1 MAGAG
6 DIRAGGAYVEIY
18 ANDMRLQGD
27 LARVAARMTGLVVIS
42 RMLFSGAAVAMANV
56 NLQLAAESG
65 NLESIYQAQLKM
77 HDAVGDMLAQIPLIG
92 HAIRNAYEAFGDKA
106 QLEQAL
112 KNLKE
117 LEDGIL
123 RMEQNARK
131 WARETAIERAKLR
144 GAPPGEVAQI
154 EAGFKNEDINTAV
167 RDAFAVN
174 AKAQTEAG
182 EAFLKARRLQGAADT
197 YKQYGFTGLGGLKQ
211 RDADA
216 ALAAAKALQEKAD
229 QAAADLAKVKAEA
242 ASRKDTITA
251 AADKAVA
258 DEKAKAAKDVGEK
271 LKKFEQEYTDALADE
286 TGKRVNA
293 VQRQYAELI
302 AEAQKYSRDV
312 TALEKTRDAE
322 IALIQKE
329 ADDKAIAEQ
338 ERRKREAERAA
349 KEEKDFQAKYAE
361 ATAPNDMSRR
371 IDEVKRKYAELI
383 EEAGKHNSDP
393 WKETWLL
400 QDARDREIAKIQDEP
415 REKRQEIM
423 SDLQREAAGITEQQR
438 RSTTKDRLDDLLRT
452 DPKAGMEAARAAAE
466 SARTQAKALW
476 ESVKKAITDAF
487 ADGVLTPEEQDK
499 INAAREAWR
508 GAVGDFDMAQSLL
521 GRAGDKVMDFKDE
534 MESRVTSVGWRV
546 AGLGLGNTV
555 NDRAAKAAE
564 ETARNTRDIK
574 DKVADLSGE
583 FI

>member
-1 MAGAG
+1 
-6 DIRAGGAYVEIY
+6 VEIY

-27 LARVAARMTGLVVIS
+27 LARVAARLTGLVGVS

-77 HDAVGDMLAQIPLIG
+77 QDAVGDMLQQIPLIG
-92 HAIRNAYEAFGDKA
+92 HAIRMAYESFGDKT

-131 WARETAIERAKLR
+131 WARETAVERAKLK
-144 GAPPGEVAQI
+144 GATAGEVAQI

-182 EAFLKARRLQGAADT
+182 EAFLKARRLQSAADS
-197 YKQYGFTGLGGLKQ
+197 YKQYGFKGLGQLKQ
-211 RDADA
+211 NDADA

-229 QAAADLAKVKAEA
+229 QAAADLAKVRSEA
-242 ASRKDTITA
+242 AARKDTITA

-258 DEKAKAAKDVGEK
+258 DEKEKAAGDAAEK
-271 LKKFEQEYTDALADE
+271 QQKFEQEYTDALADE

-302 AEAQKYSRDV
+302 AEAQKYGRDAA
-312 TALEKTRDAE
+312 ALEKARDAE
-322 IALIQKE
+322 IAGIQKE
-329 ADDKAIAEQ
+329 AADRVTAEQ
-338 ERRKREAERAA
+338 ERRKREAERVA
-349 KEEKDFQAKYAE
+349 KELKDSEAKYAD
-361 ATAPNDMSRR
+361 AITDDMGRS
-371 IDEVKRKYAELI
+371 INEVRRKYAELI
-383 EEAGKHNSDP
+383 DEAQKRGRDIAPLEN
-393 WKETWLL
+393 
-400 QDARDREIAKIQDEP
+400 ARDKEIADIRNKPVEQ
-415 REKRQEIM
+415 RQNM
-423 SDLQREAAGITEQQR
+423 MRDLQREAAGITEQQR
-438 RSTTKDRLDDLLRT
+438 RSTTKERLDDLLRT
-452 DPKAGMEAARAAAE
+452 DPAAGMEGARAAAE

-487 ADGVLTPEEQDK
+487 ADGVLTPEEKDR
-499 INAAREAWR
+499 IESARDSWR
-508 GAVGDFDMAQSLL
+508 SAVGDFDAANSLL
-521 GRAGDKVMDFKDE
+521 GRAGNKVLEFKED
-534 MESRVTSVGWRV
+534 MEARVTSVGWRV
-546 AGLGLGNTV
+546 AGLGLGSTV

>member
-1 MAGAG
+1 VGGAG

-27 LARVAARMTGLVVIS
+27 LARVAARLTGLVGVS

-77 HDAVGDMLAQIPLIG
+77 QDAVGDMLQQIPLIG
-92 HAIRNAYEAFGDKA
+92 HAIRMAYESFGDKT

-131 WARETAIERAKLR
+131 WARETAVERAKLK
-144 GAPPGEVAQI
+144 GATAGEVAQI

-182 EAFLKARRLQGAADT
+182 EAFLKARRLQSAADS
-197 YKQYGFTGLGGLKQ
+197 YKQYGFKGLGQLKQ
-211 RDADA
+211 NDADA

-229 QAAADLAKVKAEA
+229 QAAADLAKVRSEA
-242 ASRKDTITA
+242 AARKDTITA

-258 DEKAKAAKDVGEK
+258 DEKEKAAGDAAEK
-271 LKKFEQEYTDALADE
+271 QQKFEQEYTDALADE

-302 AEAQKYSRDV
+302 AEAQKYGRDAA
-312 TALEKTRDAE
+312 ALEKARDAE
-322 IALIQKE
+322 IAGIQKE
-329 ADDKAIAEQ
+329 AADRVTAEQ
-338 ERRKREAERAA
+338 ERRKREAERVA
-349 KEEKDFQAKYAE
+349 KELKDSEAKYAD
-361 ATAPNDMSRR
+361 AITDDMGRS
-371 IDEVKRKYAELI
+371 INEVRRKYAELI
-383 EEAGKHNSDP
+383 DEAQKRGRDIAPLEN
-393 WKETWLL
+393 
-400 QDARDREIAKIQDEP
+400 ARDKEIADIRNKPVEQ
-415 REKRQEIM
+415 RQNM
-423 SDLQREAAGITEQQR
+423 MRDLQREAAGITEQQR
-438 RSTTKDRLDDLLRT
+438 RSTTKERLDDLLRT
-452 DPKAGMEAARAAAE
+452 DPAAGMEGARAAAE

-487 ADGVLTPEEQDK
+487 ADGVLTPEEKDR
-499 INAAREAWR
+499 IESARDSWR
-508 GAVGDFDMAQSLL
+508 SAVGDFDAANSLL
-521 GRAGDKVMDFKDE
+521 GRAGNKVLEFKED
-534 MESRVTSVGWRV
+534 MEARVTSVGWRV
-546 AGLGLGNTV
+546 AGLGLGSTV

>member
-1 MAGAG
+1 MGGAG

-27 LARVAARMTGLVVIS
+27 LARVAARLTGLVGVS

-77 HDAVGDMLAQIPLIG
+77 QDAVGDMLQQIPLIG
-92 HAIRNAYEAFGDKA
+92 HAIRMAYESFGDKT

-131 WARETAIERAKLR
+131 WARETAVERAKLK
-144 GAPPGEVAQI
+144 GATAGEVAQI

-182 EAFLKARRLQGAADT
+182 EAFLKARRLQSAADS
-197 YKQYGFTGLGGLKQ
+197 YKQYGFKGLGQLKQ
-211 RDADA
+211 NDADA

-229 QAAADLAKVKAEA
+229 QAAADLAKVRSEA
-242 ASRKDTITA
+242 AARKDTITA

-258 DEKAKAAKDVGEK
+258 DEKEKAAGDAAEK
-271 LKKFEQEYTDALADE
+271 QQKFEQEYTDALADE

-302 AEAQKYSRDV
+302 AEAQKYGRDAA
-312 TALEKTRDAE
+312 ALEKARDAE
-322 IALIQKE
+322 IAGIQKE
-329 ADDKAIAEQ
+329 AADRVTAEQ
-338 ERRKREAERAA
+338 ERRKREAERVA
-349 KEEKDFQAKYAE
+349 KELKDSEAKYAD
-361 ATAPNDMSRR
+361 AITDDMGRS
-371 IDEVKRKYAELI
+371 INEVRRKYAELI
-383 EEAGKHNSDP
+383 DEAQKRGRDIAPLEN
-393 WKETWLL
+393 
-400 QDARDREIAKIQDEP
+400 ARDKEIADIRNKPVEQ
-415 REKRQEIM
+415 RQNM
-423 SDLQREAAGITEQQR
+423 MRDLQREAAGITEQQR
-438 RSTTKDRLDDLLRT
+438 RSTTKERLDDLLRT
-452 DPKAGMEAARAAAE
+452 DPAAGMEGARAAAE

-487 ADGVLTPEEQDK
+487 ADGVLTPEEKDR
-499 INAAREAWR
+499 IESARDSWR
-508 GAVGDFDMAQSLL
+508 SAVGDFDAANSLL
-521 GRAGDKVMDFKDE
+521 GRAGNKVLEFKED
-534 MESRVTSVGWRV
+534 MEARVTSVGWRV
-546 AGLGLGNTV
+546 AGLGLGSTV